1 MPARSLDTSAAL
13 NSANKLTEATTPAKS
28 TRPENEQTKFVNIR
42 FRETEHKRIGALANN
57 AGITKAEFCKTA
69 SLYFME
75 MVEAGAFTINSG
87 IIIDRRRG

>member
-1 MPARSLDTSAAL
+1 MMAR
-13 NSANKLTEATTPAKS
+13 KITEATTPAKS

-57 AGITKAEFCKTA
+57 AGITKAEFCKWA

-75 MVEAGAFTINSG
+75 MVEAGAFTINGG
-87 IIIDRRRG
+87 IIIDRRREG